1 MANIEGDTE
10 FVDAQF
16 RPGEDGMPQ
25 VKLLVWIWPAH
36 ETWLVPREKK
46 EIGPWRWRLVD
57 KKNKGE
63 RGSRLEDHC
72 HCFLIV
78 MSPLVI
84 PNYRPMSGMGAIQRS
99 AGNEWGAK
107 WRPVGGQTPGGWVSH
122 EIATFWWGSDPEKCT
137 QTSSFTGGRKSSSCC
152 GGETGW
158 SSGNIFTFGL

>member
-1 MANIEGDTE
+1 
-10 FVDAQF
+10 
-16 RPGEDGMPQ
+16 MPQ

-57 KKNKGE
+57 KKNKEG
-63 RGSRLEDHC
+63 RGSRLEDLC
-72 HCFLIV
+72 HCFSNV
-78 MSPLVI
+78 MSLLVI
-84 PNYRPMSGMGAIQRS
+84 HNYRPMSGMGAIQRS
-99 AGNEWGAK
+99 AGSEWGAK

-137 QTSSFTGGRKSSSCC
+137 QTSSFTGGRKSSSCS
-152 GGETGW
+152 GGKTGW